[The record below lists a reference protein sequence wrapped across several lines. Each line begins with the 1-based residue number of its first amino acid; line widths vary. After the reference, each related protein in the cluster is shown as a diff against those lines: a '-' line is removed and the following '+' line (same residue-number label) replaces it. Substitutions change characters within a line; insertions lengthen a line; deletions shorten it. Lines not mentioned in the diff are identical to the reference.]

1 MAGEGADERAL
12 AALGAQ
18 VRVDREDGALGGG
31 ALADPDQP
39 RRQPGGGAEGGLLR
53 GLLVGGLGHE
63 DHVDVAGVVE
73 LAGAALAHRHDRQP
87 GGRGRGRFGRV
98 LGRQLGPGHRQGRL
112 EHGVGQV
119 GQLGRGLVD
128 RDHAGQVAPGQVQQA
143 AAIGGGEPGGR
154 VGCIG
159 GIADG
164 RDRDRVVGFG
174 ADRAQQ
180 LGPELARL
188 GAAVRVPAAQDG
200 AVGRVPGQVSG
211 QGLADAEDGN
221 QPGAE
226 RGVLGQAVDEAGVP
240 LGDLGQAGEG
250 EVGIGRLGELGQQ
263 RVVAAGDA
271 EGGEVAFR
279 PRHVGEAHPG
289 QPAGQGRT
297 RAAHGNERIPRG

>member
-87 GGRGRGRFGRV
+87 GGRGRGRLGRV

-128 RDHAGQVAPGQVQQA
+128 RDHAGQVAGGQVQQA
-143 AAIGGGEPGGR
+143 AAVGGGEPGRPGR
-154 VGCIG
+154 SRPSPTAG
-159 GIADG
+159 
-164 RDRDRVVGFG
+164 DRDRVVGVG

-200 AVGRVPGQVSG
+200 AVCRVPGQVSG

-226 RGVLGQAVDEAGVP
+226 RGSWS
-240 LGDLGQAGEG
+240 
-250 EVGIGRLGELGQQ
+250 GR
-263 RVVAAGDA
+263 R
-271 EGGEVAFR
+271 
-279 PRHVGEAHPG
+279 
-289 QPAGQGRT
+289 
-297 RAAHGNERIPRG
+297 